1 MNMLKANSLRSLSLT
16 LLRQSAINNTTTTT
30 NALRPFSSLIL
41 KQTQLSNPSSKPIPF
56 PQSPFS
62 SSSTVPVRF
71 LRTGRDQGSRLWTL
85 SWPLMVLR
93 IPYSR

>member
-1 MNMLKANSLRSLSLT
+1 MLKANSLRSLSLT
-16 LLRQSAINNTTTTT
+16 LLRQSAIDNTT

-71 LRTGRDQGSRLWTL
+71 LRTVRDQGTR
-85 SWPLMVLR
+85 
-93 IPYSR
+93 YSHQ